1 VVHLLAAAAAGHG
14 SDTPPWAV
22 YAALITAGV
31 GLIGQALIRMK
42 EARDRRRDEYSR
54 AFEAAMAWTEF
65 PYRIARR
72 LSNEGDAVGP
82 IVARMH
88 DAQEQICFH
97 ENWMRSVSDD
107 IAKAY
112 SALVDAV
119 KEKSAPHIQTAWKQ
133 APARIPDGM
142 ILGEAFPV
150 RVKSEVDAFTKQ
162 IRRDLSYLRQL
173 WTWLRPPG

>member
-1 VVHLLAAAAAGHG
+1 MNPAPCEGGGRRNRCVSYQHRTPSGVVSRPLAVGPLLAAAAAGHG
-14 SDTPPWAV
+14 SETPPWAV
-22 YAALITAGV
+22 YAALVTAGV

-72 LSNEGDAVGP
+72 LSNEADAVGP

-97 ENWMRSVSDD
+97 ENWLRSVSDD
-107 IAKAY
+107 IAKN
-112 SALVDAV
+112 L
-119 KEKSAPHIQTAWKQ
+119 
-133 APARIPDGM
+133 
-142 ILGEAFPV
+142 
-150 RVKSEVDAFTKQ
+150 
-162 IRRDLSYLRQL
+162 
-173 WTWLRPPG
+173 